1 MNINMTISNQI
12 DNTIDMGFSALR
24 AAYQAGSATP
34 ESVMQSIR
42 ERAADY
48 ADYNIWIH
56 LLSEAEQAVWL
67 DELKNKDIDSHPLW
81 GIPFAIKDNIDL
93 AGIPTTAGCEEFA
106 YTPTASAQV
115 VQQLIDAGAIPVGK
129 TNLDQFAT
137 GLNGTRSP
145 IGPCHNAFDF
155 DYVSGGSSAG
165 SAVSV
170 ALGLASFSLGT
181 DTAGSGRIPA
191 CFNNLVGVKPSIGLL
206 SATGML
212 PACRSLDCMTI
223 FAYNADDA
231 NIALAAAEGF
241 DVKDG
246 YSRQNPFNN
255 QARHYGLRT
264 GPLKV
269 GIIPPHQLKFFGDAD
284 YEKAYLSTLEALKG
298 QGFEFQE
305 IDYAPFDEIAL
316 LLYEGPWVSERYIAT
331 QPLIDENPDAIFP
344 VVRQIIEPGGK
355 PPATA
360 LFKAQYR
367 INDLKQYCLAQLA
380 EVDCLLTPTAGR
392 HFTIAEMLA
401 EPIKHNSE
409 LGYYTNFM
417 NLIDLAAVA
426 VPTQII
432 EKGEEIKV
440 EGKAEGKSKD
450 RPFGITLVG
459 PTFSDRMLLS
469 IANRIQQA
477 MPLPKGAMAFSA
489 TPENH
494 TPVGDNSTID
504 VMVCGAHLQ
513 GQPLNWQLIERG
525 ATLKSATTTA
535 PVYRMYA
542 LAGGP
547 PYRPGLMLDES
558 NGAAI
563 EVEIWSVPTENFGS
577 FVAGI
582 PAPLGIGKVKL
593 ADGSLVTGFICEA
606 YGIEGA
612 EEITH
617 LKGWRAYLATM

>member
-1 MNINMTISNQI
+1 MSMQLETENGL
-12 DNTIDMGFSALR
+12 DMGFSALR
-24 AAYQAGSATP
+24 KAYQDGSATP
-34 ESVMQSIR
+34 ESVMAGIR

-48 ADYNIWIH
+48 QDHNIWIH
-56 LLSEAEQAVWL
+56 LLTEAEQAFWL
-67 DELKNKDIDSHPLW
+67 NKLKDKDLASHPLW

-93 AGIPTTAGCEEFA
+93 EGIPTTAGCPEFA
-106 YTPTASAQV
+106 FTPTQSAKV

-145 IGPCHNAFDF
+145 MGACHNSFNYDF
-155 DYVSGGSSAG
+155 ISGGSSSG

-212 PACRSLDCMTI
+212 PACRSLDCITI
-223 FAYNADDA
+223 FAYNTDDA

-241 DVKDG
+241 DATDG
-246 YSRQNPFNN
+246 YSRANPFDN

-269 GIIPPHQLKFFGDAD
+269 GIIPAHQLKFFGDD
-284 YEKAYLSTLEALKG
+284 SYQKAYLETLDLLKA

-305 IDYAPFDEIAL
+305 IDYAPFDEIAQ
-316 LLYEGPWVSERYIAT
+316 LLYEGPWVSERYVAT
-331 QPLIDENPDAIFP
+331 QPLIEDNPEAIFP
-344 VVRQIIEPGGK
+344 VVREIIAPGGK

-367 INDLKQYCLAQLA
+367 INDLKQICLAQMA
-380 EVDCLLTPTAGR
+380 QVDCLLTPTAGR
-392 HFTIAEMLA
+392 HFTVAEMLA

-417 NLIDLAAVA
+417 NLIDLASIA
-426 VPTQII
+426 VPTVMT
-432 EKGEEIKV
+432 EN
-440 EGKAEGKSKD
+440 D
-450 RPFGITLVG
+450 MPFGITLVG
-459 PTFSDRMLLS
+459 PTLSDRMLMS

-477 MPLPKGAMAFSA
+477 LPLKKGALDVIANPSN
-489 TPENH
+489 T
-494 TPVGDNSTID
+494 TPVGNNQTID
-504 VMVCGAHLQ
+504 VMVCGAHLA
-513 GQPLNWQLIERG
+513 GQPLNWQLTERG
-525 ATLKSATTTA
+525 ATLKTKTTTA

-547 PYRPGLMLDES
+547 PLRPGLVLNTGLGDEE
-558 NGAAI
+558 NGEAI
-563 EVEIWSVPTENFGS
+563 EVEIWSMPSENFGS

-582 PAPLGIGKVKL
+582 PAPLGIGKVQL
-593 ADGSLVTGFICEA
+593 IDGSSVAGFICEP

-612 EEITH
+612 VEITQ
-617 LKGWRAYLATM
+617 LKGWRAYLASLS